1 MQTVQQQPTPAV
13 RPVAALLDDVLSPAA
28 MAQHLRRTSGSAALC
43 FAQAMHEGSAWANE
57 AWGAYW
63 ADVIKAV

>member
-1 MQTVQQQPTPAV
+1 MQAVQQQPTQAVPPAA
-13 RPVAALLDDVLSPAA
+13 PLADGALSPSA

-43 FAQAMHEGSAWANE
+43 FAKAMHEGSAWASD